1 MKVIATGA
9 VMTAGGVPGA
19 PEFSEAEIR
28 AAVEEAAFYG
38 AYVAAHAHGA
48 EGIKR
53 AVRAGVRSVEHGS
66 LMDDEAIELMAA
78 AGTYLVADVYC
89 GDYIAERGNAEGWDA
104 DVLRKNDET
113 TLAQREGFAKCV
125 KAGVRIAFGTDSG
138 IYPHGLNARQF
149 AYQVR
154 WGQTPAE
161 AIRSAT
167 LHRGRAAGPGRTS
180 SARVA
185 PGRYA
190 DLVAVAGNPLED
202 IRLLEDVPF
211 VMKGGQVVKG

>member
-1 MKVIATGA
+1 M
-9 VMTAGGVPGA
+9 
-19 PEFSEAEIR
+19 
-28 AAVEEAAFYG
+28 
-38 AYVAAHAHGA
+38 
-48 EGIKR
+48 
-53 AVRAGVRSVEHGS
+53 
-66 LMDDEAIELMAA
+66 
-78 AGTYLVADVYC
+78 
-89 GDYIAERGNAEGWDA
+89 
-104 DVLRKNDET
+104 
-113 TLAQREGFAKCV
+113 

-167 LHRGRAAGPGRTS
+167 LTAAELLDRADELGT
-180 SARVA
+180 VA

-202 IRLLEDVPF
+202 IRLLEDIPF
-211 VMKGGQVVKG
+211 VMKGGRVVKGLTPRS